1 MTMRCPILAILVA
14 ILTILRQKEKTLQTQ
29 VVYSSI
35 NWMLVDNPLMNGE
48 NIFNLKK
55 DLFSLLPHLLL
66 CPLRLFQ
73 IGERKN
79 EIRIISD
86 NSL

>member
-1 MTMRCPILAILVA
+1 
-14 ILTILRQKEKTLQTQ
+14 
-29 VVYSSI
+29 
-35 NWMLVDNPLMNGE
+35 MLVDNPLMNGE

-55 DLFSLLPHLLL
+55 DHFSLLPHLLL

>member
-1 MTMRCPILAILVA
+1 
-14 ILTILRQKEKTLQTQ
+14 
-29 VVYSSI
+29 
-35 NWMLVDNPLMNGE
+35 MLVDNPLMNGE

-55 DLFSLLPHLLL
+55 YLFSLLPHLLL

-79 EIRIISD
+79 EIKNVSD